1 MKVYMKTEELIK
13 TIIKETTHWTLY
25 DWKDFRSNYNYWD
38 INDDY
43 VRKLNSLKT
52 NSYEYRMVMNDY
64 KTWKLR
70 CIIKYKKDNNK

>member
-52 NSYEYRMVMNDY
+52 NSYEYRMVMNEY
-64 KTWKLR
+64 KNWKLK
-70 CIIKYKKDNNK
+70 CIMKYKSNKL

>member
-13 TIIKETTHWTLY
+13 TIIKETIHWTLY

-52 NSYEYRMVMNDY
+52 NSYEYRMVMNKY
-64 KTWKLR
+64 KNWKLK
-70 CIIKYKKDNNK
+70 CIMKYKSNKL